1 MKNAV
6 VLTLHGVAPDDKN
19 SIAGQDISAAKYT
32 ITRST
37 LIKIASFLKARKS
50 CSLEEFV
57 DHNSTGN
64 TILTFDDGL
73 ISDYSEA
80 FPALQDRGIKATF
93 FITAENI
100 GKPGYMSQSQII
112 ELARYGMEIASHGLQ
127 HRYLVNLSESDA
139 RREIQDSREALQQL
153 LGKPV
158 TSFAPVGGHYMSWM
172 IGFSRDVGYRAF
184 ATMIPGRTSNSQPG
198 DLLVVRRNHIQ
209 SHHRFPYISSLVA
222 GDSFLLARNQ
232 IRYSLLS
239 VPKRIMG
246 MDSYDRLKRMLTGG
260 ESH

>member
-1 MKNAV
+1 MTTAV
-6 VLTLHGVAPDDKN
+6 VLTLHGVAPDNKT
-19 SIAGQDISAAKYT
+19 IAGQDVSAAKYT

-37 LIKIASFLKARKS
+37 LIEIANLLKARKS
-50 CSLEEFV
+50 CPLEAFV
-57 DHNSTGN
+57 DDTFDGN

-80 FPALQDRGIKATF
+80 FPVLQDKGIKATF
-93 FITAENI
+93 FITTENV
-100 GKPGYMSQSQII
+100 GKPGYMNQSQII

-139 RREIQDSREALQQL
+139 RREIQDSKETLQQL

-184 ATMIPGRTSNSQPG
+184 ATMIPGRTFNSRSD

-209 SHHRFPYISSLVA
+209 SHHRSPYISSLAA

-239 VPKRIMG
+239 VPKRILG
-246 MDSYDRLKRMLTGG
+246 LDSYDRLKRILTGS
-260 ESH
+260 EPH